1 MHGQL
6 RPLHDAGATAC
17 DNLHLRRA
25 LHACGRDK
33 ELAAVKISAADVQ
46 LIAREVEVDPKVA
59 DRRLRESGGNVFN
72 ALVSFL

>member
-1 MHGQL
+1 
-6 RPLHDAGATAC
+6 
-17 DNLHLRRA
+17 